1 MCYNIIGNI
10 DKNNAL
16 DLVKIVES
24 TFPFKPLPRDRR
36 CVRTPYEIPAISTIS
51 SSSTTSSSTSS
62 SSNRGSNSPSAAVP
76 AGYRL
81 ANTEPNT
88 NDSNSA
94 VTFYFQQPS
103 RAMKAYLLVELLS
116 DVIEQPFYNTLRTQ
130 QQLGYIV
137 YSGLKSR
144 QGVYNLLF
152 VAQSNIVDGGE
163 LTARVEKF
171 ISDTTST
178 LLPTLTQEEFDTYKE
193 GLIVKKSEPDR
204 RLTGQASRFLGE
216 ILVHDMLMNNKARAQ
231 STAQT
236 VTAQAK
242 TANNSTS
249 SRYITEE
256 EDDVPGVNEPDFDR
270 YEREIEVSEKLTLS
284 EFIAFAMSFL
294 QSTSPT
300 RRLLISQVTSS
311 QKPTSSSGS
320 TSSTGSG
327 GGSKWKGNKLNEQLE
342 YIELTEPEAFVK
354 GLNTIL

>member
-1 MCYNIIGNI
+1 M
-10 DKNNAL
+10 
-16 DLVKIVES
+16 KIVES
-24 TFPFKPLPRDRR
+24 TFPFKPLSRDRR
-36 CVRTPYEIPAISTIS
+36 CVRTPYEIPTISTIS
-51 SSSTTSSSTSS
+51 SSTSGSSSSTSS
-62 SSNRGSNSPSAAVP
+62 SGSSASSPTV

-137 YSGLKSR
+137 YSGLKAR

-152 VAQSNIVDGGE
+152 VAQSNIVDGDE

-171 ISDTTST
+171 ITDTTTT

-216 ILVHDMLMNNKARAQ
+216 ILVHDMLVNNKARAQ
-231 STAQT
+231 S
-236 VTAQAK
+236 VTALVG

-249 SRYITEE
+249 GTYITEE
-256 EDDVPGVNEPDFDR
+256 DDDVPGVNEPDFDR
-270 YEREIEVSEKLTLS
+270 CEREIEVLEGLILS
-284 EFIAFAMSFL
+284 EFIAFAVSFL

-300 RRLLISQVTSS
+300 RRLLVSQVTST
-311 QKPTSSSGS
+311 QKPTSTS
-320 TSSTGSG
+320 TSSSSGGSG
-327 GGSKWKGNKLNEQLE
+327 GSSGKGSGKGNKLNEKLE

>member
-1 MCYNIIGNI
+1 M
-10 DKNNAL
+10 
-16 DLVKIVES
+16 ES
-24 TFPFKPLPRDRR
+24 TFPFKPLSRDRR

-51 SSSTTSSSTSS
+51 SSSSS
-62 SSNRGSNSPSAAVP
+62 SSSSGSGSSTGSPTP

-103 RAMKAYLLVELLS
+103 RSMKAYLLVELLS

-152 VAQSNIVDGGE
+152 VAQSNIVDGNE

-171 ISDTTST
+171 IIDTTTT

-216 ILVHDMLMNNKARAQ
+216 ILVHDMLVNNKARAQ
-231 STAQT
+231 STAKA
-236 VTAQAK
+236 VTAMAAA
-242 TANNSTS
+242 ANNSTS
-249 SRYITEE
+249 SKYITEE
-256 EDDVPGVNEPDFDR
+256 GDDVPGVNEPDFDR
-270 YEREIEVSEKLTLS
+270 YEREIEVLEGLTLP
-284 EFIAFAMSFL
+284 EFIAFAVSFL

-300 RRLLISQVTSS
+300 RRLLVSQVTST
-311 QKPTSSSGS
+311 QKPTSSG
-320 TSSTGSG
+320 TSSSSGGSSSGGSG
-327 GGSKWKGNKLNEQLE
+327 GSGKSGNKLNEKLE
-342 YIELTEPEAFVK
+342 YIEVTEPEAFVR
-354 GLNTIL
+354 GLNTLL